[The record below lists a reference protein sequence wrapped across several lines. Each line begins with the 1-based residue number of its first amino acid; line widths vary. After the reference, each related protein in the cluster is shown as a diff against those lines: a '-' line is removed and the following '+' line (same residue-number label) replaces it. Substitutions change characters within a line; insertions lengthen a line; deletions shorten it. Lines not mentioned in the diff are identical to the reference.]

1 MLGLFLAIV
10 MPMLQPEVLFLNAAE
25 VISHL
30 TSISPYSA
38 VALLYTAKYFLDGA
52 LLLLFVR
59 YAEKEKLNSVGI
71 KRVTFFD
78 AISALAT
85 CLLAFS
91 VNSFGIHFWSSQ
103 AVQHSNQGRHL
114 FLLLPRTLRFSYDA
128 AASFAEEIGIRAYI
142 IERFTMLTG
151 ELWVGGCLSVAV
163 SLSMHFYVWG
173 AHGGIER
180 LPSLLL
186 LAGLYLWRRNLG
198 ASVLAHFLID
208 AELSMV
214 LMLPKSII
222 HQVAFLPGLGH

>member
-1 MLGLFLAIV
+1 
-10 MPMLQPEVLFLNAAE
+10 
-25 VISHL
+25 
-30 TSISPYSA
+30 
-38 VALLYTAKYFLDGA
+38 
-52 LLLLFVR
+52 
-59 YAEKEKLNSVGI
+59 
-71 KRVTFFD
+71 
-78 AISALAT
+78 
-85 CLLAFS
+85 
-91 VNSFGIHFWSSQ
+91 
-103 AVQHSNQGRHL
+103 
-114 FLLLPRTLRFSYDA
+114 
-128 AASFAEEIGIRAYI
+128 
-142 IERFTMLTG
+142 MLTG